1 MRGVTSRRGAG
12 LAELIVALALAAVVS
27 AAGIAAL
34 KATERYMQRTR
45 ATSDARRTL
54 REAESVLATD
64 LRSALSDSLRVRG
77 DTAIDFYGEIGVSVV
92 CVVSGAVL
100 ILPPDIAASGAPY
113 SSWRA
118 EPEAGDLLSVFDTAG
133 AGVWR
138 AAIVDSAS
146 MPVNGGGC
154 KPSSGLLSVADS
166 VARRPFTRVVLHGSI
181 IPAPLVGAPVRVSR
195 PGRYA
200 LTRAADGSWSLSY
213 RRCTGSCAVAQ
224 PVAGPLAAPSDS
236 GLVFQSDIAAQRV
249 DVFLRAPAPPGL
261 VSGET
266 AVLRVAVRNRAAG
279 IP

>member
-1 MRGVTSRRGAG
+1 LTVRRGAG
-12 LAELIVALALAAVVS
+12 LAELIVALTLAAIVS
-27 AAGIAAL
+27 AAGVAAL
-34 KATERYMQRTR
+34 EAVERYMQRAR
-45 ATSDARRTL
+45 VASDARRTL
-54 REAESVLATD
+54 REAEAVLATD
-64 LRSALSDSLRVRG
+64 LRSALSDSVRVRG
-77 DTAIDFYGEIGVSVV
+77 DTAVDFYGEIGASVV
-92 CVVSGAVL
+92 CVVSAAVL

-118 EPEAGDLLSVFDTAG
+118 EPEAGDVLSVFDTTG

-138 AAIVDSAS
+138 TAIVDSAS
-146 MPVNGGGC
+146 TPVNGAGC

-166 VARRPFTRVVLHGSI
+166 VARRPFTRVVLHTSLN
-181 IPAPLVGAPVRVSR
+181 PAPAVGAPVRVAR

-236 GLVFQSDIAAQRV
+236 GLIFRNDVAAQRV
-249 DVFLRAPAPPGL
+249 DIFLRTPATP
-261 VSGET
+261 VTINGET

-279 IP
+279 VP